1 MLKAALSILLASA
14 LPCLA
19 ATAAVRIV
27 VGPTPIINGDARGA
41 HDLTVINEKLAF
53 AFAVDTPPPYGVPRG
68 AVIDVAPVRDGNVG
82 RDRAVFADFIPNNWS
97 GWPNSHHG
105 LEVIERGPRRV
116 VVRTVRDWGDAT
128 LTTVYTLESGSD
140 HVDLR
145 ATLRNGGRT
154 ALVDLLSGFTLWPN
168 SGFLFGVPGLRGA
181 VQGTTAGALAD
192 RMVAYDHDWSIALH
206 APYVDHIANGSR
218 DMFRL
223 HTLAP
228 GASRT
233 FHAWLQVGASG
244 DLAPVLRAEIERKHL
259 PAGTLSGAV
268 TDREGAAIEEPVVVV
283 EKNGQ
288 PYAWALG
295 SNGRY
300 EMELPAGDYRL
311 YATAKDRSQTP
322 PVPLSIAAGARATLD
337 FRGVAAPGRIQFSVV
352 DARNFRPLDASITI
366 LEGQRPLVEF
376 LGRKRFFTELD
387 RKGRTDVTIAP
398 GEYRFRVSHAA
409 GFLAPSLELTST
421 VAPDSDVA
429 RQVALTPLFDPA
441 ARGWYSA
448 DLHHHADQA
457 EAVTP
462 PADLARSELAAGLD
476 VLFVSDHDSTV
487 NHRPLQAI
495 ADRRGVPFIPSV
507 ELSASWGH
515 FNAYPLA
522 LGEKP
527 SVDTGTATIDEL
539 FKEARR
545 MGALVIQ
552 VNHPYI
558 PYGYFTSV
566 AAGVAPGGFNPAF
579 DLIEINASAPDDD
592 MKVVRRLWEYWNE
605 GRRYYLSAGSDTHD
619 VWNEE
624 SGSVRAF
631 AHPDGPPTAASFAE
645 ALKAGHAYVSHGPL
659 IFPSVMFG
667 TTVGVDLG
675 GTVALAVD
683 LESIAGLKSVELI
696 GGGDVV
702 ESRDLQCSHREAHL
716 EFTLRPG
723 RSSWY
728 ALVAEDVQG
737 QKAFTD
743 PLWVEVRK

>member
-1 MLKAALSILLASA
+1 
-14 LPCLA
+14 
-19 ATAAVRIV
+19 
-27 VGPTPIINGDARGA
+27 
-41 HDLTVINEKLAF
+41 
-53 AFAVDTPPPYGVPRG
+53 
-68 AVIDVAPVRDGNVG
+68 
-82 RDRAVFADFIPNNWS
+82 
-97 GWPNSHHG
+97 
-105 LEVIERGPRRV
+105 
-116 VVRTVRDWGDAT
+116 
-128 LTTVYTLESGSD
+128 
-140 HVDLR
+140 
-145 ATLRNGGRT
+145 
-154 ALVDLLSGFTLWPN
+154 
-168 SGFLFGVPGLRGA
+168 
-181 VQGTTAGALAD
+181 
-192 RMVAYDHDWSIALH
+192 
-206 APYVDHIANGSR
+206 
-218 DMFRL
+218 
-223 HTLAP
+223 
-228 GASRT
+228 
-233 FHAWLQVGASG
+233 
-244 DLAPVLRAEIERKHL
+244 
-259 PAGTLSGAV
+259 
-268 TDREGAAIEEPVVVV
+268 
-283 EKNGQ
+283 
-288 PYAWALG
+288 
-295 SNGRY
+295 
-300 EMELPAGDYRL
+300 
-311 YATAKDRSQTP
+311 
-322 PVPLSIAAGARATLD
+322 
-337 FRGVAAPGRIQFSVV
+337 
-352 DARNFRPLDASITI
+352 
-366 LEGQRPLVEF
+366 
-376 LGRKRFFTELD
+376 
-387 RKGRTDVTIAP
+387 
-398 GEYRFRVSHAA
+398 VSHAA

-487 NHRPLQAI
+487 NHRALQAI

-527 SVDTGTATIDEL
+527 MVDTGTATIDEL
-539 FKEARR
+539 YKEARR
-545 MGALVIQ
+545 LGALVIQ

-579 DLIEINASAPDDD
+579 DLIEINASVPEDD

-631 AHPDGPPTAASFAE
+631 AHPDGPLTAASFAE

-702 ESRDLQCSHREAHL
+702 ESRDLQGSHREAHL